1 MINKTINKITDKP
14 QYYKIISTIFKNNKR
29 NKKINNRFLNNNIAK
44 VLKISKNLIKI
55 KNNNNNKN
63 YKDHLNN
70 NNNNKDHNNNNNNN
84 NSNRYNNNKKNKI
97 IIVTK
102 INHKHII
109 KTHKLNKVLK
119 INIRKIIKFK
129 YH

>member
-14 QYYKIISTIFKNNKR
+14 QCYKIIPTIFKNNKR
-29 NKKINNRFLNNNIAK
+29 NKKINNRFHNNNIAN

-63 YKDHLNN
+63 YKDHFNN
-70 NNNNKDHNNNNNNN
+70 NSNNKDHNNNYS
-84 NSNRYNNNKKNKI
+84 NSNRYNNNNKNKI

-109 KTHKLNKVLK
+109 KTHKFNKVLK
-119 INIRKIIKFK
+119 ANKSKIIIFK